1 MFVTCSIQSLK
12 FCRSHRYVQ
21 RGLRF
26 LQFLRLLHLLRLLC
40 LLHFLRLQSLLATL
54 ATGACYTCHSCYAFF
69 DCYTYSLSRCIIK
82 SHEDLNQKGNFF
94 ATKQRSTYCLICFD
108 QAPNNYRVFKFPWS
122 SFYFFIIFF
131 SLYFLYVKSVDK
143 T

>member
-26 LQFLRLLHLLRLLC
+26 LQFLRLLH
-40 LLHFLRLQSLLATL
+40 FSATFALLATL
-54 ATGACYTCHSCYAFF
+54 TTFAKF
-69 DCYTYSLSRCIIK
+69 DCYLLPALATLVTLSTLSSIATRILCQDVYLKVMSRTK
-82 SHEDLNQKGNFF
+82 SNLEILFSK
-94 ATKQRSTYCLICFD
+94 KQRSTYSLICSD

-122 SFYFFIIFF
+122 SFYFLLFF
-131 SLYFLYVKSVDK
+131 SAFTSCM
-143 T
+143 